1 MSAST
6 SSLTGLART
15 ALLAI
20 GLAAAAAAGAQT
32 IHATRT
38 DFNAAVPNRYDYN
51 FNTDGMVNILSSAV
65 GHLADVSTVG
75 ADPHGQAFGGALW
88 GSVAGNH
95 DAFTTLRF
103 DFMQPVMGF
112 AFDDLDLNGAEW
124 AIIDVSYVGGPT
136 TRYALTSL
144 TPFVPVFF
152 GVTSMTGLVS
162 VSVFSDNTA
171 AGLAPGSRANL
182 IDDVS
187 ISTLPVPEPASLA
200 LLLAGLAVVG
210 GVAARRQQQA

>member
-1 MSAST
+1 MNAHT
-6 SSLTGLART
+6 PSLAGLART

-20 GLAAAAAAGAQT
+20 GLTATATAGAQT
-32 IHATRT
+32 IHAARA

-65 GHLADVSTVG
+65 GHLADVSTAG
-75 ADPHGQAFGGALW
+75 QDPHGQAYGGALW
-88 GSVAGNH
+88 GSIADAHN
-95 DAFTTLRF
+95 AFTTLRF

-112 AFDDLDLNGAEW
+112 AFDDLDLNGSEW
-124 AIIDVSYVGGPT
+124 AIIDVSYVGGGT
-136 TRYALTSL
+136 TRYALTTL
-144 TPFVPVFF
+144 TPFTPVFF
-152 GVTSMTGLVS
+152 GVTSMTGLAS
-162 VSVFSDNTA
+162 VSVFSDDTA

-187 ISTLPVPEPASLA
+187 ISTLPVPEPASVA

-210 GVAARRQQQA
+210 GVASRRRHQT